1 MSNSRFYHALP
12 IQVGNTIQ
20 LSDNATTHA
29 TRVLRLE
36 VSDEIVLF
44 NGDGFD
50 YVCAIISIQKNKAL
64 VIVKSCVT
72 LKNESPLHI
81 TLLQGIS
88 SGERMDYTIQKAV
101 ELGVTAIQPIFT
113 QRSVVKLSTERAE
126 KRQEH
131 WQNVVHSTCEQSGRA
146 FVPAVLAPVQLTA
159 WLAGAMSLK
168 SAHVASGQSDLT
180 SVNLSSI
187 HFDAN
192 EFNNAD
198 LNINVPTRILLN
210 PVGATRLADMP
221 KPTGN
226 IELLIGAEG
235 GLSKAEIGTAL
246 SQGFQSVILGPRVL
260 RTETAALTAIA
271 AMQTLWGDF

>member
-64 VIVKSCVT
+64 VIVKSCIT

-88 SGERMDYTIQKAV
+88 SGERMDYTVQKAV
-101 ELGVTAIQPIFT
+101 ELGAAAIVPIFT

-131 WQNVVHSTCEQSGRA
+131 WQNIVRSACEQSGRA
-146 FVPAVLAPVQLTA
+146 VVPEVFAPVHLTA
-159 WLAGAMSLK
+159 WLADTLSLK
-168 SAHVASGQSDLT
+168 SGHESYGAGNLS
-180 SVNLSSI
+180 SVNLAKI
-187 HFDAN
+187 N
-192 EFNNAD
+192 FNNID
-198 LNINVPTRILLN
+198 SKNNSPTRILLN
-210 PVGATRLADMP
+210 PVGAKRLADMP

-235 GLSKAEIGTAL
+235 GLSQAEIDTAL
-246 SQGFQSVILGPRVL
+246 SQGFQSVILGKRIL